1 MFKTELSDFHKL
13 VVTVLKF
20 AFPISPPKIIT
31 YGSYDS
37 FSNKLL
43 REDLNSLLG
52 KENMTLE
59 FTSLTSFT
67 KLFIETFNKHA
78 WQRKNMFVQT
88 TQTLLKKVSNNAKI

>member
-1 MFKTELSDFHKL
+1 MLETGLSDFHKL
-13 VVTVLKF
+13 VVTVLKS

-31 YGSYDS
+31 YGSYDN

-43 REDLNSLLG
+43 PEDLNFLLG

-78 WQRKNMFVQT
+78 LTKKKYVRANHANFV
-88 TQTLLKKVSNNAKI
+88 KKGKQ